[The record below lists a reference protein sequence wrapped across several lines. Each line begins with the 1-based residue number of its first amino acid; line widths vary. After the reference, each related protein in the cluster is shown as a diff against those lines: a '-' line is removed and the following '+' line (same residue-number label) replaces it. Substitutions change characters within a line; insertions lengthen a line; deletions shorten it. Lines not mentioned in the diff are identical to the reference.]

1 MEYYYCVNNY
11 IDSGRSLLFIFKI
24 RMTEQINK
32 KFLFSILTF
41 SSFVLIS
48 AFIIEHQLGHK
59 PCKLC
64 LYQRVPII
72 LAIFISFVGF
82 NFPRKD
88 EILILLITTF
98 SVSLI
103 ISGYHFGIEN
113 SIFEEFKG
121 CSTNSLDITDKANLL
136 ESLKQTLPNC
146 KDISF
151 TLLGIS
157 LAGLNFLSSLTIIIY
172 SIRTLVYE
180 KK

>member
-1 MEYYYCVNNY
+1 MNIFLSRKNFYIAILIYSIFAIIYALYIEYYLNY
-11 IDSGRSLLFIFKI
+11 
-24 RMTEQINK
+24 Q
-32 KFLFSILTF
+32 
-41 SSFVLIS
+41 
-48 AFIIEHQLGHK
+48 

-82 NFPRKD
+82 NFPGKD

-113 SIFEEFKG
+113 DIFEEFKG
-121 CSTNSLDITDKANLL
+121 CSNNSLDISDKADLL

>member
-1 MEYYYCVNNY
+1 MNIFFSRKNFYVAILVYSIFAIIYALYIEYYLNY
-11 IDSGRSLLFIFKI
+11 
-24 RMTEQINK
+24 Q
-32 KFLFSILTF
+32 
-41 SSFVLIS
+41 
-48 AFIIEHQLGHK
+48 

-88 EILILLITTF
+88 EVLILLITTF

-103 ISGYHFGIEN
+103 VSGYHFGIEN

-121 CSTNSLDITDKANLL
+121 CSTNSLGITDKANLL
-136 ESLKQTLPNC
+136 ESLKKTQPNC

-151 TLLGIS
+151 TLFGIS
-157 LAGLNFLSSLTIIIY
+157 LAGLNFLSSLIIIIY
-172 SIRTLVYE
+172 SIRTLIYE
-180 KK
+180 KN